1 MLPPARKR
9 ARSIERL
16 LKRATLPEAVQKQK
30 EAEMAGLMQEAKQ
43 SKRVARE
50 KLNSRKYHGVK
61 FFERRKLERK
71 IEALRKHIDTGDSS
85 SSGADLPAELREA
98 EHDLLYVLHFPRNK
112 KYLSLFPTQHSD
124 SVAVD
129 KLRKKIR
136 ARIVRHFEAGTL
148 GPPPDEAGGDDDL
161 APGERAASA
170 AAFAEDDF
178 FDGGDD
184 GEEEAGEGER
194 DGGVVS
200 SSKGL
205 EGSKAAKSGAGAA
218 AGVAVGC
225 ASSRAVSS
233 KTAREVGESRETGG
247 TKRPKKKAKAPP

>member
-1 MLPPARKR
+1 MLPPAKKR

-16 LKRATLPEAVQKQK
+16 LKRATLPEAVKKQK
-30 EAEMAGLMQEAKQ
+30 EAELADLMQEAKH

-61 FFERRKLERK
+61 FFERRKLERR
-71 IEALRKHIDTGDSS
+71 IESLKKQLDAGSS
-85 SSGADLPAELREA
+85 SSSDADLPGELREA

-112 KYLSLFPTQHSD
+112 KYLSLFPTQDGD
-124 SVAVD
+124 SPAVD

-161 APGERAASA
+161 GPGEMAASA

-178 FDGGDD
+178 FDGGEEARDGD
-184 GEEEAGEGER
+184 GEGGG
-194 DGGVVS
+194 GGVLRNDS
-200 SSKGL
+200 AG
-205 EGSKAAKSGAGAA
+205 GASGRAG
-218 AGVAVGC
+218 
-225 ASSRAVSS
+225 SS
-233 KTAREVGESRETGG
+233 KTAREAGNSREEGSA
-247 TKRPKKKAKAPP
+247 KRPRKKAKASH